1 MRSPSQAGASI
12 TRPTE
17 TGIAAASGP
26 IQAWI
31 GGPYQTLAAMMR

>member
-1 MRSPSQAGASI
+1 MRGPSQAGGSI
-12 TRPTE
+12 TRPAQ
-17 TGIAAASGP
+17 TGIAAAAGP